1 MPTAKIFAKF
11 GFKESWSAAEV
22 LRDAPS
28 SFNPVRRAVWM
39 LTGRIA
45 SARATLAARVGQN
58 PTGLHATG
66 VAIHNLVE
74 GFRRMRA
81 IYADPAQRRQRSVAS
96 AVAAS
101 LVAPGQVLRQPLVAG
116 TCPAGS
122 FSEDTAV
129 LLRLERANARHPGY
143 RTAFMSESWSWCPA
157 QDWLPALLEAVW
169 REAIGRETK

>member
-1 MPTAKIFAKF
+1 
-11 GFKESWSAAEV
+11 
-22 LRDAPS
+22 
-28 SFNPVRRAVWM
+28 M
-39 LTGRIA
+39 L
-45 SARATLAARVGQN
+45 
-58 PTGLHATG
+58 
-66 VAIHNLVE
+66 LVE
-74 GFRRMRA
+74 IAPPDWDVVVDLVYGHADNFMGRA

-122 FSEDTAV
+122 FSEDTLV